1 MASVAKFLHRLSLES
16 SLYCDARFRVM
27 DTDPEIWT
35 SLMWCNFLRPVE
47 SRVYEEAKDKT
58 KVCHLSACAK

>member
-1 MASVAKFLHRLSLES
+1 ML
-16 SLYCDARFRVM
+16 
-27 DTDPEIWT
+27 DTDPELWT

-58 KVCHLSACAK
+58 KVQKVLEDA

>member
-1 MASVAKFLHRLSLES
+1 
-16 SLYCDARFRVM
+16 M

-35 SLMWCNFLRPVE
+35 SLMWSNFLRPVE

-58 KVCHLSACAK
+58 KASGELR

>member
-1 MASVAKFLHRLSLES
+1 
-16 SLYCDARFRVM
+16 M

-58 KVCHLSACAK
+58 KVGCCDMMRFIWDWRIFWDVEGRNLG

>member
-1 MASVAKFLHRLSLES
+1 MDLPRLLVFLGLQPPLPSCRGRLSPRR
-16 SLYCDARFRVM
+16 RFRVM

-58 KVCHLSACAK
+58 KAPG